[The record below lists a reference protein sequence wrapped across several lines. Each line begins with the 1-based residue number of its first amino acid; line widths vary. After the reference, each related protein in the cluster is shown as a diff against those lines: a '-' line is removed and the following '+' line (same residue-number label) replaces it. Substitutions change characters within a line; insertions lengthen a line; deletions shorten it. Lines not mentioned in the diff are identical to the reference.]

1 MFYTNKNYQKFL
13 QTYTFSQRQQESNK
27 IMTKFTDR
35 IPVIC
40 EKNPRDNTVP
50 DIDKHKYLVPPT
62 ITVAE
67 FISVIRKRIHLHAN
81 DTLFLFVGEFN
92 TIPPSN
98 MLMGNIY
105 DQHKHLDGFLYI
117 IYSKETTFG

>member
-1 MFYTNKNYQKFL
+1 MLYTNKDKRFIEKF
-13 QTYTFSQRQQESNK
+13 TFSQRQNECNN

-35 IPVIC
+35 IPIIC
-40 EKNPRDNTVP
+40 EKNTRDNTLP
-50 DIDKHKYLVPPT
+50 DIDKHKYLVPRN

-67 FISVIRKRIHLHAN
+67 FISVIRKRIHLHSN
-81 DTLFLFVGEFN
+81 DALFLFVGKFN

-98 MLMGNIY
+98 MFMTDIY

-117 IYSKETTFG
+117 IYSKEATFG